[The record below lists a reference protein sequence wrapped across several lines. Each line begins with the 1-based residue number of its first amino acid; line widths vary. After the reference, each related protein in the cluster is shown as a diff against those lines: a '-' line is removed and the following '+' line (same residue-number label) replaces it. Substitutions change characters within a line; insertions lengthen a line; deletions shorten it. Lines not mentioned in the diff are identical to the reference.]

1 MKILG
6 VTGTSGSGKSTFTKI
21 LDERE
26 DIKVVDADKV
36 AKELSV
42 PGTQYLKDIVSAF
55 GEGIL
60 KEDGNLNRRA
70 LAHIIYSNENERK
83 KLNSITF
90 PHITREIYERI
101 KAFADPKIKYAVIDA
116 PLLFEAGLDKVCDNV
131 ISLVA
136 EEDVQI
142 KRICNRDGIDIETAK
157 ARLSSQ
163 KPVSF
168 YTENSDIVIMNRE
181 NTDLREEAEKLI
193 EELEKTSINNKISGA
208 YSSRKDKTDEGR

>member
-1 MKILG
+1 MRILG

-21 LDERE
+21 LDEKE

-36 AKELSV
+36 ARELSV
-42 PGTQYLKDIVSAF
+42 PGTQYLKDIVNAF
-55 GEGIL
+55 GEDIL

-70 LAHIIYSNENERK
+70 LAHIIYNDENERK

-101 KAFADPKIKYAVIDA
+101 KKFADPKIKYVVIDA
-116 PLLFEAGLDKVCDNV
+116 PLLFEAGLDKVCDSV

-136 EEDVQI
+136 EENVQI
-142 KRICNRDGIDIETAK
+142 KRICSRDGINIETAK

-163 KPVSF
+163 KPASF
-168 YTENSDIVIMNRE
+168 YTENSDIVIINNE
-181 NTDLREEAEKLI
+181 KTNLREEAERIIK
-193 EELEKTSINNKISGA
+193 ELENNEVA
-208 YSSRKDKTDEGR
+208 ETYTSRKDKIDEGR

>member
-6 VTGTSGSGKSTFTKI
+6 VTGTSGSGKSTFSKI

-36 AKELSV
+36 ARELSV
-42 PGTQYLKDIVSAF
+42 PGTDYLQDIVNAF
-55 GEGIL
+55 GENIL
-60 KEDGNLNRRA
+60 LEDGNLNRRA
-70 LAHIIYSNENERK
+70 LAHIIYSDENERK
-83 KLNSITF
+83 RLNSITF
-90 PHITREIYERI
+90 PHISKEIYKRI

-116 PLLFEAGLDKVCDNV
+116 PLLFEAGLDKVCDSV

-136 EEDVQI
+136 TEDVQI
-142 KRICNRDGIDIETAK
+142 KRICNRDGLDRKTAK

-168 YTENSDIVIMNRE
+168 YVQNSDIVIMNSE
-181 NTDLREEAEKLI
+181 DTNLRKEAEKLLK
-193 EELEKTSINNKISGA
+193 ELEKASNNKASETHSI
-208 YSSRKDKTDEGR
+208 RKDKTDEGR

>member
-6 VTGTSGSGKSTFTKI
+6 VTGTSGSGKSTFSKI
-21 LDERE
+21 LNER
-26 DIKVVDADKV
+26 DDVKVVDADQVSKD
-36 AKELSV
+36 LSV
-42 PGTQYLKDIVSAF
+42 PGTDYLQDVVNAF
-55 GEGIL
+55 GQEIL

-70 LAHIIYSNENERK
+70 LAHIIYNDEKERE

-116 PLLFEAGLDKVCDNV
+116 PLLFEAGLDKVCDSV

-136 EEDVQI
+136 TQELQV
-142 KRICNRDGIDIETAK
+142 KRIFQRDGLDEKTAT

-163 KPVSF
+163 KPASF
-168 YTENSDIVIMNRE
+168 YIDNSDIVIMNTE
-181 NTDLREEAEKLI
+181 NTDLREEAKKVF
-193 EELEKTSINNKISGA
+193 EELERKENLE
-208 YSSRKDKTDEGR
+208 RKDKVDEGR

>member
-6 VTGTSGSGKSTFTKI
+6 VTGTSGSGKSTFSKI

-26 DIKVVDADKV
+26 DINVVYADKV
-36 AKELSV
+36 ARELSV
-42 PGTQYLKDIVSAF
+42 PGTQYLKDVVSAF
-55 GEGIL
+55 GENIL
-60 KEDGNLNRRA
+60 LEDGNLNRRA

-90 PHITREIYERI
+90 PHIAREIYARI

-116 PLLFEAGLDKVCDNV
+116 PLLFEAGLDKVCDSV

-136 EEDVQI
+136 TEDVQI
-142 KRICNRDGIDIETAK
+142 KRICNRDGLDIETAK

-168 YTENSDIVIMNRE
+168 YVENSDIVIMNTE
-181 NTDLREEAEKLI
+181 DTNLRDEAEKLFK
-193 EELEKTSINNKISGA
+193 ELEISDKTLEKKQN
-208 YSSRKDKTDEGR
+208 RKDKVDEGR

>member
-6 VTGTSGSGKSTFTKI
+6 VTGTSGSGKSTFSKI
-21 LDERE
+21 LNER
-26 DIKVVDADKV
+26 DDVKVVDADQVSKD
-36 AKELSV
+36 LSV
-42 PGTQYLKDIVSAF
+42 PGTDYLQDVVNAF
-55 GEGIL
+55 GQEIL

-70 LAHIIYSNENERK
+70 LAHIIYNDEKERE

-116 PLLFEAGLDKVCDNV
+116 PLLFEAGLDKVCDSV

-136 EEDVQI
+136 TQELQV
-142 KRICNRDGIDIETAK
+142 KRICQRDGWDEKTAT

-163 KPVSF
+163 KPASF
-168 YTENSDIVIMNRE
+168 SIDDSDIVIMNTE
-181 NTDLREEAEKLI
+181 NTDLREEAKKVF
-193 EELEKTSINNKISGA
+193 EELERKENLE
-208 YSSRKDKTDEGR
+208 RKDKVDEGRWF

>member
-6 VTGTSGSGKSTFTKI
+6 VTGTSGSGKSTFSKI
-21 LDERE
+21 LNER
-26 DIKVVDADKV
+26 DDVKVVDADQVSKD
-36 AKELSV
+36 LSV
-42 PGTQYLKDIVSAF
+42 PGTDYLQDVVNAF
-55 GEGIL
+55 GQEIL

-70 LAHIIYSNENERK
+70 LAHIIYNDEKERE

-116 PLLFEAGLDKVCDNV
+116 PLLFEAGLDKVCDSV

-136 EEDVQI
+136 TQELQV
-142 KRICNRDGIDIETAK
+142 KRICQRDGLDEKTAT

-163 KPVSF
+163 KPASF
-168 YTENSDIVIMNRE
+168 YIDNSDIVIMNTE
-181 NTDLREEAEKLI
+181 NTDLREEAKKVF
-193 EELEKTSINNKISGA
+193 EELERKENLE
-208 YSSRKDKTDEGR
+208 RKDKVDEGRWF

>member
-6 VTGTSGSGKSTFTKI
+6 VTGTSGSGKSTFSKI
-21 LDERE
+21 LNER
-26 DIKVVDADKV
+26 DDVKVVDADQVSKD
-36 AKELSV
+36 LSV
-42 PGTQYLKDIVSAF
+42 PGTDYLQDVVNAF
-55 GEGIL
+55 GQEIL

-70 LAHIIYSNENERK
+70 LAHIIYNDEKERE

-116 PLLFEAGLDKVCDNV
+116 PLLFEAGLDKVCDSV

-136 EEDVQI
+136 TQELQV
-142 KRICNRDGIDIETAK
+142 KRICQRDGLDEKTAT

-163 KPVSF
+163 KPASF
-168 YTENSDIVIMNRE
+168 YIDNSDIVIMNTE
-181 NTDLREEAEKLI
+181 NTDLREEAKKVF
-193 EELEKTSINNKISGA
+193 EELERKENLE
-208 YSSRKDKTDEGR
+208 RKDKVDEGR

>member
-1 MKILG
+1 MRILG

-21 LDERE
+21 LDEKE

-36 AKELSV
+36 ARELSV
-42 PGTQYLKDIVSAF
+42 PGTQYLKDIVNAF
-55 GEGIL
+55 GEDIL

-70 LAHIIYSNENERK
+70 LAHIIYNDENERK

-101 KAFADPKIKYAVIDA
+101 KKIADPKIKYVVIDA
-116 PLLFEAGLDKVCDNV
+116 PLLFEAGLDKVCDSV

-136 EEDVQI
+136 EENVQI
-142 KRICNRDGIDIETAK
+142 KRICSRDGINIETAK

-163 KPVSF
+163 KPASF
-168 YTENSDIVIMNRE
+168 YTENSDIVIINNE
-181 NTDLREEAEKLI
+181 KTNLREEAERIIK
-193 EELEKTSINNKISGA
+193 ELENNEVA
-208 YSSRKDKTDEGR
+208 ETYTSRKDKIDEGR

>member
-6 VTGTSGSGKSTFTKI
+6 VTGTSGSGKSTFSKI

-36 AKELSV
+36 ARELSV
-42 PGTQYLKDIVSAF
+42 PGTQYLKDVVSAF
-55 GEGIL
+55 GENIL
-60 KEDGNLNRRA
+60 LEDGNLNRRA
-70 LAHIIYSNENERK
+70 LAHIIYNDENERK
-83 KLNSITF
+83 RLNSITF
-90 PHITREIYERI
+90 PHISKEIYGRI

-116 PLLFEAGLDKVCDNV
+116 PLLFEAGLDKVCDTV

-136 EEDVQI
+136 TEDVQI
-142 KRICNRDGIDIETAK
+142 KRICNRDRLDIETAK

-168 YTENSDIVIMNRE
+168 YVQNSDIVIMNNE
-181 NTDLREEAEKLI
+181 DTDLRKEAEKLLN
-193 EELEKTSINNKISGA
+193 ELEKTSNNKALEAHQI
-208 YSSRKDKTDEGR
+208 RKDKTDEGR